1 LAKIIWQKINF
12 IFIEMMVITEV
23 AITWFIG
30 LFLCF
35 YASDTLYWIYENEI
49 EKKQKETEKEE
60 DEKAEEIR
68 KQIADTL
75 YS

>member
-1 LAKIIWQKINF
+1 
-12 IFIEMMVITEV
+12 MMLITEI
-23 AITWFIG
+23 ALT
-30 LFLCF
+30 LFAGIALIF

-49 EKKQKETEKEE
+49 EKKEKENEKVE

-68 KQIADTL
+68 KQIAETL

>member
-1 LAKIIWQKINF
+1 
-12 IFIEMMVITEV
+12 MMLITEI
-23 AITWFIG
+23 ALT
-30 LFLCF
+30 LFAGIALLF

-49 EKKQKETEKEE
+49 EKKEKADEKVE

-68 KQIADTL
+68 KQIAETL

>member
-1 LAKIIWQKINF
+1 
-12 IFIEMMVITEV
+12 MMVITEIALTLLAGV
-23 AITWFIG
+23 
-30 LFLCF
+30 FLCF
-35 YASDTLYWIYENEI
+35 YATDTLYWIYENEI

>member
-1 LAKIIWQKINF
+1 MI
-12 IFIEMMVITEV
+12 ITEI
-23 AITWFIG
+23 ALT
-30 LFLCF
+30 LFAGIALIF

-49 EKKQKETEKEE
+49 EKKEKENEKVE

-68 KQIADTL
+68 KQIAETL

>member
-1 LAKIIWQKINF
+1 
-12 IFIEMMVITEV
+12 MMLITEI
-23 AITWFIG
+23 ALT
-30 LFLCF
+30 LFAGIALIF

-49 EKKQKETEKEE
+49 EKKEKADEKVE

-68 KQIADTL
+68 KQIAETL

>member
-1 LAKIIWQKINF
+1 
-12 IFIEMMVITEV
+12 MMLITEI
-23 AITWFIG
+23 ALTIFAGIA
-30 LFLCF
+30 LIF

-49 EKKQKETEKEE
+49 EKKEKADEKVE

-68 KQIADTL
+68 KQIAETL